1 MTDEHEH
8 TDAEASERASA
19 NSNRRDELIWRTV
32 YDELLTSLRAWN
44 GDGYRVGKI
53 TEDDKY
59 GPFPRQWQE
68 AQS

>member
-1 MTDEHEH
+1 M
-8 TDAEASERASA
+8 
-19 NSNRRDELIWRTV
+19 IWRTV